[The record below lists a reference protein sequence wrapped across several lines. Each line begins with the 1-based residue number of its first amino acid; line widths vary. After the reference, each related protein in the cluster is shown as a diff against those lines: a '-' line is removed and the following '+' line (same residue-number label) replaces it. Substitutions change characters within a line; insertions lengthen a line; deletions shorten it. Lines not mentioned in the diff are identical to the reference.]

1 MEEITELQSTQNHLD
16 LEVHQLQHQREEDLA
31 RLMTERLDRLGK
43 MRWGAGDDDGL
54 DDERDDEFANHFD
67 VGNDASMLSSS
78 VMVELTPA
86 EARLPGDPDEDEDQ
100 VKHHSA
106 ASRYTTKPCT
116 LCIGR
121 GRI

>member
-54 DDERDDEFANHFD
+54 DDERDDEFANQFD
-67 VGNDASMLSSS
+67 VGNDAMLSGS

-100 VKHHSA
+100 VRHHSSPWRFA
-106 ASRYTTKPCT
+106 THRQPNPCALAS
-116 LCIGR
+116 G
-121 GRI
+121 